1 MSTSFKIEPR
11 TNPLTKGDLSKIR
24 NTSHGLI
31 QSIHENSDFQAFSMI
46 KGESTGYDYLNAV
59 SKFIK
64 FLSENEL
71 TLDEIL
77 RHLVL
82 VVFYPLHAEAIYLR
96 ELDSDNRAVRTATW
110 GMPPEMILEQSAV
123 FNFND
128 KYPSNDAIRLGKSV
142 WINTLPDW
150 GDEYP
155 LLKDFPYTTGAKGYV
170 SFPISRAGTP
180 VAALSFFCRDALHP
194 SAEMEEFLRII
205 GSVFSLHM
213 FMQASKE

>member
-1 MSTSFKIEPR
+1 
-11 TNPLTKGDLSKIR
+11 
-24 NTSHGLI
+24 
-31 QSIHENSDFQAFSMI
+31 MI
-46 KGESTGYDYLNAV
+46 KRESTVFEYLKAV
-59 SKFIK
+59 SEFIK

-82 VVFYPLHAEAIYLR
+82 VVFYPIHAEAIYLR
-96 ELDSDNRAVRTATW
+96 ELDGDNRAVRTATW
-110 GMPPEMILEQSAV
+110 GMSPEMILEQASA

-128 KYPSNDAIRLGKSV
+128 KYPSNDSIRLGKSV

-155 LLKDFPYTTGAKGYV
+155 LLIDFPYTTGAKSYV

-180 VAALSFFCRDALHP
+180 VAALSFFCRDALYP
-194 SAEMEEFLRII
+194 SAEMEEFLRTI
-205 GSVFSLHM
+205 GSVFSMHM
-213 FMQASKE
+213 FIQVSKERNNPEVRENLTTFSV